1 MFRTTITIMSLVF
14 LASCAVTPQVTP
26 AARADLAPTGK
37 LRVGINFGN
46 PLFATRDPK
55 TGESS
60 GIAVDLAREFGRRL
74 GVPVELVGYKSAGQ
88 LTGALS
94 AGAWDVAFL
103 AFEQARAKEISFSA
117 PFAEIDGTYL
127 VPAGSP
133 LRTAADVDQKGVRI
147 AVSAKGGNDLF
158 LTRTLK
164 NATLVRAPSPE
175 ATFKL
180 FVADKLE
187 AYAGLKPSLL
197 AIAEKFPG
205 SRVVEGRYT
214 VIGYSAGVPK
224 GRDAGAK
231 YLGEF
236 IEDAKA
242 SGLVAKS
249 IEKHGIRGLSV
260 ASPAQGGSRVEIR
273 GSM

>member
-1 MFRTTITIMSLVF
+1 MIRIAMALAGMAL
-14 LASCAVTPQVTP
+14 LASCATAPQVSP
-26 AARADLAPTGK
+26 AARTELASTGK
-37 LRVGINFGN
+37 LRAGINYGN

-55 TGESS
+55 TGEAS
-60 GIAVDLAREFGRRL
+60 GIAIDLAREFGRRL
-74 GVPVELVGYKSAGQ
+74 GVPVELVGYNSGGQ
-88 LTGALS
+88 LT
-94 AGAWDVAFL
+94 AGLKAGGWDVAFL
-103 AFEQARAKEISFSA
+103 AFEQGRTNEITFSA
-117 PFAEIDGTYL
+117 PFAEADATYL

-164 NATLVRAPSPE
+164 NATLVRAPNPE

-187 AYAGLKPSLL
+187 AYANLKPSLL
-197 AIAEKFPG
+197 ASADKLPG

-231 YLGEF
+231 YLSEF
-236 IEDAKA
+236 IEDAKV

-249 IEKHGIRGLSV
+249 IEKSGVRGLTV
-260 ASPAQGGSRVEIR
+260 APPTQPTSTLQIGG
-273 GSM
+273 GM

>member
-1 MFRTTITIMSLVF
+1 MFRTTITIMSLVL
-14 LASCAVTPQVTP
+14 LASCATTPQIAP
-26 AARADLAPTGK
+26 AVRADLAPTGK
-37 LRVGINFGN
+37 LRAGINYGN
-46 PLFATRDPK
+46 PLFAVRDTK
-55 TGESS
+55 TGEGS

-74 GVPVELVGYKSAGQ
+74 GVPVELVGYNSGGQ
-88 LTGALS
+88 LT
-94 AGAWDVAFL
+94 AGLKAGGWDVAFL
-103 AFEQARAKEISFSA
+103 AFEQGRTNEISFSA
-117 PFAEIDGTYL
+117 PFAETDATYL

-133 LRTAADVDQKGVRI
+133 LRTATDVDQKGVRI
-147 AVSAKGGNDLF
+147 AVSAKGGNDLY
-158 LTRTLK
+158 LSRALK

-224 GRDAGAK
+224 GRDAGAQ

-260 ASPAQGGSRVEIR
+260 APPAQGGSRIEIR